1 MAVNF
6 VLQVN
11 NNRKSDYYGQQVA
24 RVKLLGNIDTDK
36 VAEIIQRN
44 ASVKRSDVKAVLAEL
59 AEVITDQLEAGFA
72 VKLDGIGSFS
82 PRMRA
87 KYQAVTDAEPYDVEE
102 NVKSVGVLFRAE
114 RKKTSSGTIQTLM
127 PERKLKIV
135 KDVNG
140 WKIVGDLSLGQA

>member
-24 RVKLLGNIDTDK
+24 RVKLLGSIDTDK

-59 AEVITDQLEAGFA
+59 AEVITDQLEAGFS

-87 KYQAVTDAEPYDVEE
+87 KYQEVTEQEPYDVDE

-127 PERKLKIV
+127 PERKLKRYENYV
-135 KDVNG
+135 QQTKPEPEP
-140 WKIVGDLSLGQA
+140 

>member
-87 KYQAVTDAEPYDVEE
+87 KYQEVTDEEPPHAV
-102 NVKSVGVLFRAE
+102 
-114 RKKTSSGTIQTLM
+114 
-127 PERKLKIV
+127 
-135 KDVNG
+135 
-140 WKIVGDLSLGQA
+140 

>member
-72 VKLDGIGSFS
+72 VKLDGIGSFL

-87 KYQAVTDAEPYDVEE
+87 KYQEVTDEEPYDTEE

-127 PERKLKIV
+127 PERKLKRYENYV
-135 KDVNG
+135 QQTKPQPE
-140 WKIVGDLSLGQA
+140 S

>member
-1 MAVNF
+1 MAVNY

-24 RVKLLGNIDTDK
+24 RVKLLGNIETDK

-59 AEVITDQLEAGFA
+59 AEVITDQIEAGFS

-82 PRMRA
+82 PRMKA
-87 KYQAVTDAEPYDVEE
+87 KYQTVTEQEPYDVDE

-127 PERKLKIV
+127 PERKLKRYENYV
-135 KDVNG
+135 QQTKPDPEPEP
-140 WKIVGDLSLGQA
+140 

>member
-59 AEVITDQLEAGFA
+59 AEVIAGGWLRSQAGRHRQLLAPHA
-72 VKLDGIGSFS
+72 RQVSGSD
-82 PRMRA
+82 RRGA
-87 KYQAVTDAEPYDVEE
+87 LRR
-102 NVKSVGVLFRAE
+102 G
-114 RKKTSSGTIQTLM
+114 
-127 PERKLKIV
+127 
-135 KDVNG
+135 
-140 WKIVGDLSLGQA
+140 

>member
-87 KYQAVTDAEPYDVEE
+87 KYQEVTDEEPYDVEE

-127 PERKLKIV
+127 PERKLKRYENYVQQI
-135 KDVNG
+135 KP
-140 WKIVGDLSLGQA
+140 QPEP